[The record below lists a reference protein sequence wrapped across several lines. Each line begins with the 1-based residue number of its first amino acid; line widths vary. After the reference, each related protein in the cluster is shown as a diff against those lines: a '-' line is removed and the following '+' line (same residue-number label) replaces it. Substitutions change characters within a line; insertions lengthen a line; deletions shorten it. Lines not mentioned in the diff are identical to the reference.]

1 MWKSLLFWAGLAG
14 ASLSAQA
21 PVEGRGMSRAWQ
33 DLGQPAGNVLSVD
46 SDAAGLTILPSEDG
60 HVRVRFTGSK
70 ELDLSYLR
78 VRFEP
83 SARPARLRVSD
94 TPRNDFQYEIQVP
107 RSIGLVLRMSAGE
120 VKVRGVEGDK
130 DLRLHAGEVV
140 VQVGDASAYG
150 PVSASVWAGEIHPG
164 PLSGDKEGGGDK
176 EGLFRSFHREGQGRY
191 SLLVKVKAGEV
202 TFQK

>member
-1 MWKSLLFWAGLAG
+1 MWKSLVLWAGLTG
-14 ASLSAQA
+14 ASLFAQA
-21 PVEGRGMSRAWQ
+21 PMDGHGMSRTLQ
-33 DLGQPAGNVLSVD
+33 DLGQPVGNVLSLD
-46 SDAAGLTILPSEDG
+46 SEAAGLTILPSEDG
-60 HVRVRFTGSK
+60 HVRVRFTGAK
-70 ELDLSYLR
+70 ELDLAHLR

-83 SARPARLRVSD
+83 SGHPARLRVTD
-94 TPRNDFQYEIQVP
+94 TPHHDFQYEVQVP
-107 RSIGLVLRMSAGE
+107 RSINLILRMSAGE
-120 VKVRGVEGDK
+120 VKIHGVEGDK

-150 PVSASVWAGEIHPG
+150 SVSASVWAGEIHPG
-164 PLSGDKEGGGDK
+164 PFGGDK